1 MGRVT
6 LQTGQ
11 DGRSRDVYTPLD
23 TTLGQ
28 GRRQGVINPD
38 IKVQPPSPGV
48 VIYRFEESFVYPNS
62 SYVTTALTEHIRK
75 TTRRGGYSGPVSPAD
90 RPWNDPGPGP
100 NDVED
105 DNESRKVVIKAVVL
119 DMSAVGHLDTTSVQ
133 NLIDTR

>member
-1 MGRVT
+1 MT

-11 DGRSRDVYTPLD
+11 DGRTRDVYTPFD
-23 TTLGQ
+23 TTSGQ

-38 IKVQPPSPGV
+38 IKVQPPSPGI

-62 SYVTTALTEHIRK
+62 SHVTTALTEYIKK
-75 TTRRGGYSGPVSPAD
+75 TTRRGGFSGPVSAAD

-100 NDVED
+100 NSTEDV
-105 DNESRKVVIKAVVL
+105 NESNKVVIKAVVL